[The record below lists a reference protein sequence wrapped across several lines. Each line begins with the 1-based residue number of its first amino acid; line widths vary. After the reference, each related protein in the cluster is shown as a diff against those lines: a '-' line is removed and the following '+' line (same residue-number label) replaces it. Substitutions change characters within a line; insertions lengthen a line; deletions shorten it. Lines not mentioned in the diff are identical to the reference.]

1 MGRNNPD
8 SGDRNSRS
16 KTGGLVLVLLFI
28 WLAGLTG
35 LFFYTM
41 QSKGASNLETRISA
55 LERRSTKV
63 VRKINPAGGKQLAN
77 LEKRVNQLE
86 KRLSDTT
93 NMAGNISDDT
103 QASAT
108 KGSCNCS
115 ELVSRLDNLERALAA
130 KSGQTK
136 ALSSD
141 LTAAG
146 MSDKRASAKNTETE
160 LKGKKTSLKSQK
172 VVKKRRKRK
181 ARKIAKHKR
190 ATYRKVYGASRETLP
205 YGAYSGPSR
214 QNYTKYDPMYG
225 GDSVFDMTR
234 RMGSMVDSTESQT
247 KSITRLAPGAAVY
260 PNSMYK

>member
-41 QSKGASNLETRISA
+41 QSKGSGDLEARVSA

-77 LEKRVNQLE
+77 LERRVNQLE
-86 KRLSDTT
+86 KQLSDT
-93 NMAGNISDDT
+93 NMAGNISGEAT
-103 QASAT
+103 QASASQ
-108 KGSCNCS
+108 GSCNCN
-115 ELVSRLDNLERALAA
+115 ELVARLDKLEGALLA
-130 KSGQTK
+130 KTGQNRS
-136 ALSSD
+136 LSSD
-141 LTAAG
+141 LTAAATP
-146 MSDKRASAKNTETE
+146 DNKASGKNV
-160 LKGKKTSLKSQK
+160 KTPVKDEKTKPKSQK
-172 VVKKRRKRK
+172 VVQKRRKRK
-181 ARKIAKHKR
+181 ARKISKHKK
-190 ATYRKVYGASRETLP
+190 ATSHKTYRASRETLP
-205 YGAYSGPSR
+205 YKTYRGASR

-247 KSITRLAPGAAVY
+247 KSINRLAPGAAVY